1 MTPDRDEQEAV
12 ARLQRGDISG
22 LEVLVRRYQAPAL
35 RAAVLVCRDAALAED
50 LVQAAFVRAYER
62 IGQFDARRPFGPW
75 FIRGVVNDAL
85 KAVTRHRQVPL
96 DPAALETP
104 APPGDDP
111 EARLAAAETR
121 EAIWAVLDELTPPQR
136 AAIVLRYYADL
147 SDAEIAQMLDCP
159 PGTVRRRMHDARRRL
174 RQLLPAWLRP
184 PGLDLAAAK
193 GDADAPATD
202 P

>member
-1 MTPDRDEQEAV
+1 MTPNMDEQEAV
-12 ARLQRGDISG
+12 ARLQRGDIGG
-22 LEVLVRRYQAPAL
+22 LELLVRRYQEPAL

-50 LVQAAFVRAYER
+50 LVQAAFVRAYQR
-62 IGQFDARRPFGPW
+62 SGQFDARRPFGPW

-85 KAVTRHRQVPL
+85 KAVTRRRQVSL
-96 DPAALETP
+96 NPAELEIR

-121 EAIWAVLDELTPPQR
+121 EAVWAVLDELTPPQR

-147 SDAEIAQMLDCP
+147 SDAEIARMLDCP
-159 PGTVRRRMHDARRRL
+159 PGTVRRRLHDARRRL
-174 RQLLPAWLRP
+174 RHLLPAWLRP
-184 PGLDLAAAK
+184 PGRDLVAAK
-193 GDADAPATD
+193 GDADAPVTD

>member
-12 ARLQRGDISG
+12 ARLQRGDIGG
-22 LEVLVRRYQAPAL
+22 LELLVRRYQEPAL

-85 KAVTRHRQVPL
+85 KAVTRRQVPL
-96 DPAALETP
+96 DPAWMETP

-147 SDAEIAQMLDCP
+147 SDAEIARMLDCP

-174 RQLLPAWLRP
+174 RRLLPAWLRP

>member
-1 MTPDRDEQEAV
+1 MQEEEAV

-22 LEVLVRRYQAPAL
+22 LEPLVRRYQEPAL
-35 RAAVLVCRDAALAED
+35 HAAVLVCRDAALAED

-75 FIRGVVNDAL
+75 FIRSVVNDAL
-85 KAVTRHRQVPL
+85 KAVTRQRQVPL
-96 DPAALETP
+96 DPAWLETP
-104 APPGDDP
+104 APVADSP

-121 EAIWAVLDELTPPQR
+121 EAIWAVLDQLSPPQR

-147 SDAEIAQMLDCP
+147 NDAEIARMLDCP
-159 PGTVRRRMHDARRRL
+159 PGTVRRRLHNARRRL

-184 PGLDLAAAK
+184 PGMDQAARVAAAK
-193 GDADAPATD
+193 GDADAPIAD